1 MQIRYVRLIVGMR
14 ISQIDFPFPALKQG
28 YFGG

>member
-1 MQIRYVRLIVGMR
+1 MQIRYVHLMVGIR
-14 ISQIDFPFPALKQG
+14 ISQIDFPFPTRNQG